1 MCGGGGGGGG
11 GTQTT
16 TMVEYTDPLGRK
28 QTVNESEF
36 GNTMGLNPLT
46 AGTRWNQIM
55 ANPDEAAKYNAM
67 GQSGEI
73 LYPGGVKPDR
83 EIQQSFLGR
92 KAVGRADP
100 RAPDRRE
107 AVASQFAGAQ
117 EGIVPPAGTVPLQ
130 DTEEQTFGGQVG
142 TGEES
147 FGRRALMSGEGTLEE
162 TLGPTTTPDQSG
174 VPSPTT
180 NPDLQQDPN
189 APLVTASESVAPDVN
204 YIVPTVEREE
214 QVISFVPNDPNA
226 AYVARGPISSNLRSR
241 RTGWGNVFL
250 T

>member
-16 TMVEYTDPLGRK
+16 TMMEYTDPLGRK
-28 QTVNESEF
+28 QTVSEADY
-36 GNTMGLNPLT
+36 GKTMGLNPLT
-46 AGTRWNQIM
+46 AGTRWNAIM
-55 ANPDEAAKYNAM
+55 ANPEEAAKYNSM
-67 GQSGEI
+67 GKSGDI
-73 LYPGGVKPDR
+73 LYPGGTRPDR
-83 EIQQSFLGR
+83 QIQESFLGKR
-92 KAVGRADP
+92 AVGRGDP
-100 RAPDRRE
+100 ASPDRRE
-107 AVASQFAGAQ
+107 AIAGQFAGAQ
-117 EGIVPPAGTVPLQ
+117 EGTVPLQ

-162 TLGPTTTPDQSG
+162 TLGPVTTPDQSG
-174 VPSPTT
+174 VPSPTA
-180 NPDLQQDPN
+180 NPDLQKDPN
-189 APLVTASESVAPDVN
+189 APLVSASESVAPDVN

>member
-1 MCGGGGGGGG
+1 M
-11 GTQTT
+11 
-16 TMVEYTDPLGRK
+16 P
-28 QTVNESEF
+28 S
-36 GNTMGLNPLT
+36 
-46 AGTRWNQIM
+46 
-55 ANPDEAAKYNAM
+55 
-67 GQSGEI
+67 
-73 LYPGGVKPDR
+73 
-83 EIQQSFLGR
+83 
-92 KAVGRADP
+92 
-100 RAPDRRE
+100 
-107 AVASQFAGAQ
+107 
-117 EGIVPPAGTVPLQ
+117 AGTVPLQ

-162 TLGPTTTPDQSG
+162 TLGPVTTPDQSG
-174 VPSPTT
+174 VPSPTA
-180 NPDLQQDPN
+180 NPDLQKDPN
-189 APLVTASESVAPDVN
+189 APLVSASESVAPDVN